1 MEFFNNSK
9 RIGAKRKALAYT
21 FMYFKN
27 YKAKSEVLLF
37 GGVSLPYKDYL
48 NDCWILTKNES
59 SRY

>member
-1 MEFFNNSK
+1 MELFNNSEGISAEIK
-9 RIGAKRKALAYT
+9 TLTYSV
-21 FMYFKN
+21 MYFKN

-48 NDCWILTKNES
+48 NDCWIFTKNES